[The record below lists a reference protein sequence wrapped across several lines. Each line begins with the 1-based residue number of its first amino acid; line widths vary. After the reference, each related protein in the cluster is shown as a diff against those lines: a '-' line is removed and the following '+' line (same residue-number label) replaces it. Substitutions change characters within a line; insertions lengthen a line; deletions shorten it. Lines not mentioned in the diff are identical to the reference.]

1 MKWNP
6 LPLEAPFKDPL
17 FIDYMRGGWGI
28 NFAIAID
35 FTKSNGECTKRDS
48 LHYLGPNNVY
58 EDVINKVGGIL

>member
-1 MKWNP
+1 
-6 LPLEAPFKDPL
+6 
-17 FIDYMRGGWGI
+17 MRGGWGI

-48 LHYLGPNNVY
+48 LHYLGPKNVY